1 MATKKPISSIREEMR
16 ALGQA
21 ADEATGSGAAVNEWF
36 TPDFWTMVVATATNL
51 LSVAVVLGWLNT
63 TDAAELTKALSALLG
78 AAQVIM
84 VNSALVWKFFAARV
98 EMKQAAITAKYQYMA
113 AALEL
118 QRIRADR
125 GNA

>member
-21 ADEATGSGAAVNEWF
+21 ADEAAVDVTTDNNWF
-36 TPDFWTMVVATATNL
+36 TPEFWTLVVAAATNVV
-51 LSVAVVLGWLNT
+51 SVAVVLGWLNT
-63 TDAAELTKALSALLG
+63 ADAAELTKALSALLG

-84 VNSALVWKFFAARV
+84 INSALVWKFLSARS
-98 EMKQAAITAKYQYMA
+98 EAKQAAAAAKYQYMA